1 MGVYHEPDELPE
13 QLCGPA
19 EADGVGRGHTA
30 VGGRHLGGVLRAHLG
45 KSLSTVAR
53 ACSFERE
60 KALKGAKQ
68 GCTVQSPGRGLIHF
82 LMVFL
87 HLVSMKC
94 RCSVPQK
101 CIYLMQV
108 KDLVPTLC
116 RCFILRHIFKI
127 QKLWEL

>member
-45 KSLSTVAR
+45 KSLSTAAR

-60 KALKGAKQ
+60 KAL
-68 GCTVQSPGRGLIHF
+68 
-82 LMVFL
+82 
-87 HLVSMKC
+87 
-94 RCSVPQK
+94 
-101 CIYLMQV
+101 
-108 KDLVPTLC
+108 
-116 RCFILRHIFKI
+116 
-127 QKLWEL
+127 